1 MSPLTSRQQWSAGA
15 LALLFHAVF
24 FLALVFSVSWRQ
36 TPSLPVMAELWTSL
50 PAPPVQAEP
59 RPLPPPPKPA
69 EVNPEPS
76 QAKPEP
82 SPVKPEPSKA
92 DALKAKE
99 AAKQREAELQRIE
112 QEKKRLKLEQEKKLE
127 AERKQKEEAA
137 RKKAMEERK
146 RALDKALAEQMDSEL
161 AQEAAQLNQM
171 RQQQQVSAARN
182 KLIADYQERIRQK
195 IRSYIRLPRNLT
207 GNPEAVF
214 RVELLPNGEVQRA
227 VLVRQSGQPAYDQ
240 EVERAILKASPL
252 PMPPDAAAAASF
264 RSGLTLKF
272 RPQEG

>member
-1 MSPLTSRQQWSAGA
+1 VSPLSSRQQWSAGA

-50 PAPPVQAEP
+50 PAPRPAPQAEAK
-59 RPLPPPPKPA
+59 PLPPPKPA
-69 EVNPEPS
+69 PAKPEPS

-82 SPVKPEPSKA
+82 EPTKA
-92 DALKAKE
+92 DIALKAKAE
-99 AAKQREAELQRIE
+99 AKRREAEQQRIA
-112 QEKKRLKLEQEKKLE
+112 QEKQRLKLAQEKKLE

-137 RKKAMEERK
+137 RKKVLEERK

-161 AQEAAQLNQM
+161 AQEAANLSQLQQ
-171 RQQQQVSAARN
+171 RQQAATARN
-182 KLIADYQERIRQK
+182 KLIADYQERIRQR
-195 IRSYIRLPRNLT
+195 IRGYIRLPRNLT

-227 VLVRQSGQPAYDQ
+227 VLVRTSGQTAYDQ

-252 PMPPDAAAAASF
+252 PMPPDPAAAASF

>member
-1 MSPLTSRQQWSAGA
+1 MTPLSSRQQWSAGA

-36 TPSLPVMAELWTSL
+36 LPNQPVMAELWTSL
-50 PAPPVQAEP
+50 PAPQPMPAVQAEP
-59 RPLPPPPKPA
+59 KPLPPPPKPA
-69 EVNPEPS
+69 EV
-76 QAKPEP
+76 
-82 SPVKPEPSKA
+82 KPEPSKA
-92 DALKAKE
+92 DIALKAKQE
-99 AAKQREAELQRIE
+99 AKRREAEQQRIA
-112 QEKKRLKLEQEKKLE
+112 QEKQRFKLEQEKKLE

-137 RKKAMEERK
+137 RKKALEERK
-146 RALDKALAEQMDSEL
+146 RALDKALAEQAESEL
-161 AQEAAQLNQM
+161 AQESANLSQLQQ
-171 RQQQQVSAARN
+171 RQQAATARN

-195 IRSYIRLPRNLT
+195 IRGHIRLPRNLS

-227 VLVRQSGQPAYDQ
+227 VLVRTSGQTAYDQ

-252 PMPPDAAAAASF
+252 PMPQDPAAAASF
-264 RSGLTLKF
+264 RNGLTLKF

>member
-1 MSPLTSRQQWSAGA
+1 MSPLSARQQWSAGA

-59 RPLPPPPKPA
+59 RPLPPPKPA
-69 EVNPEPS
+69 EVKPEPS

-82 SPVKPEPSKA
+82 SKA
-92 DALKAKE
+92 DIALKAKE

-146 RALDKALAEQMDSEL
+146 RALDQALAEQMDSEL

-171 RQQQQVSAARN
+171 RQQQQASTARN

-195 IRSYIRLPRNLT
+195 IRSHIRLPRNLT

-252 PMPPDAAAAASF
+252 PMPPDPAAAASF

>member
-36 TPSLPVMAELWTSL
+36 APSLPVMAELWTSL

-59 RPLPPPPKPA
+59 RPLPPPPPKPA

-76 QAKPEP
+76 PA
-82 SPVKPEPSKA
+82 KPEPSKA
-92 DALKAKE
+92 DIALKAKE

-127 AERKQKEEAA
+127 AERRQKEEAA

-146 RALDKALAEQMDSEL
+146 RALDRTLAEQMDSEL

-171 RQQQQVSAARN
+171 RQQQQASAARN

-227 VLVRQSGQPAYDQ
+227 VLVRTSGQTAYDQ

-252 PMPPDAAAAASF
+252 PMPPDPAAAASF

>member
-1 MSPLTSRQQWSAGA
+1 MSPLTARQQWSAGA
-15 LALLFHAVF
+15 LALLFHAAF

-50 PAPPVQAEP
+50 PAPRPAPQAEAK
-59 RPLPPPPKPA
+59 PLPPPPKPA
-69 EVNPEPS
+69 P
-76 QAKPEP
+76 AKPEP
-82 SPVKPEPSKA
+82 KPEPTKA
-92 DALKAKE
+92 EIALKAKE
-99 AAKQREAELQRIE
+99 EAKRREAEQQRIE
-112 QEKKRLKLEQEKKLE
+112 QEKQRLKLEQEKKLA
-127 AERKQKEEAA
+127 AERKQKEDAA
-137 RKKAMEERK
+137 RKKALEERK
-146 RALDKALAEQMDSEL
+146 RALDQALAEQTDSEL

-171 RQQQQVSAARN
+171 RQQQQASAARN

-195 IRSYIRLPRNLT
+195 IRGYIRLPRNLT

-252 PMPPDAAAAASF
+252 PMPPDPAAAASF